1 MLMNSFK
8 DFLEYDN
15 DVFINSEE
23 FAETHTVNGK
33 EMDIVVDDDLSKER
47 NNKTTDSQGLYTSE
61 KTLFIKKDD
70 YGEKPVIYGT
80 LNLDGDIYTISDV
93 EDDGSMYIIDL
104 VANES

>member
-1 MLMNSFK
+1 MNSFK
-8 DFLEYDN
+8 DFLKSDN

-47 NNKTTDSQGLYTSE
+47 NSKATDSQGLYTSE
-61 KTLFIKKDD
+61 KTLFIKKAD
-70 YGEKPVIYGT
+70 YGNKPAIEET
-80 LNLDGDIYTISDV
+80 LKLDGDIYTITDV
-93 EDDGSMYIIDL
+93 EDDGQMFIIDL